1 MRRALEPVDPELLGV
16 VCGGEEL
23 PIWPCV
29 VGAAAGL
36 VVAPETAPV
45 SMGVGCAAGQ
55 ILYAS
60 WRRGQIEGQRQVPRP
75 WRSDPRWTRD
85 VPDR

>member
-1 MRRALEPVDPELLGV
+1 MRRPLAPIDPELLGR

-23 PIWPCV
+23 PLWPCAVGAV
-29 VGAAAGL
+29 VGA
-36 VVAPETAPV
+36 VVAPKVAPI

-60 WRRGQIEGQRQVPRP
+60 WRAGQIQAERAIPRP
-75 WRSDPRWTRD
+75 WRTDPRWTRD